1 MTDLQ
6 FEQLY
11 TLHLVF
17 GMAVCIGIGLIA
29 GLQR

>member
-11 TLHLVF
+11 TLHLV
-17 GMAVCIGIGLIA
+17 IGLCICVGLGVIA
-29 GLQR
+29 GGQR

>member
-11 TLHLVF
+11 TLHLVI
-17 GMAVCIGIGLIA
+17 GLCVLVGIGLIA